1 MAASAAADDI
11 AELAIT
17 SLPLDTWFRPFHL
30 RQYGG
35 FWLLEEFLMAAPA
48 IHSVFK
54 LRPSDVLLASF
65 PKCGTTWLKAL
76 AFATRNRAE
85 HPPRDPDHPLRR
97 GNPHDV
103 VKYLEVAFGQPM
115 GDSGAG
121 DVFAALPSPRVLA
134 THLPCSLLP
143 RRMTAEESDCR
154 IVYICR
160 DPKDAL
166 VSSWFFAKKGAAAIA
181 LTLARADKD
190 MDMQQQPP
198 PPYTFEEA
206 FELFCDGICVSGPQW
221 RHVLGYWEMSRKR
234 PEKVLFLRYEE
245 MLRDP

>member
-1 MAASAAADDI
+1 MAV
-11 AELAIT
+11 
-17 SLPLDTWFRPFHL
+17 
-30 RQYGG
+30 
-35 FWLLEEFLMAAPA
+35 PA

-54 LRPSDVLLASF
+54 PRPSDVLLASF
-65 PKCGTTWLKAL
+65 PKCSTTWLKAL

-85 HPPRDPDHPLRR
+85 HPPCDPDHPLRR

-103 VKYLEVAFGQPM
+103 VKYLEMAFGQTM
-115 GDSGAG
+115 GDSGAD

-143 RRMTAEESDCR
+143 RRMTVEESGCR

-160 DPKDAL
+160 DPKDAF
-166 VSSWFFAKKGAAAIA
+166 VSSWFFAKKGATAIA
-181 LTLARADKD
+181 RTLARADGHT
-190 MDMQQQPP
+190 DMQQQPP

-245 MLRDP
+245 MLRDPVSSWRSSWGARSPAGADPG